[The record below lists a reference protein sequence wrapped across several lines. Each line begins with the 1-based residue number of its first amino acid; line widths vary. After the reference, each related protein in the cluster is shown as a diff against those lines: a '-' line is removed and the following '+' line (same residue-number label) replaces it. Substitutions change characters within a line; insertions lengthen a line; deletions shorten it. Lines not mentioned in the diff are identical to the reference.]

1 MTSMFNVCLF
11 KSHYKIP
18 LSRYSLNMD
27 CLIDLLWINST
38 MKLRLSGV
46 LAPIVCCHRRTIES
60 GLGSCVTEW
69 LQMHTA
75 AAHSECSYE
84 DDRRLTP
91 SLLDICNVHLTPKST
106 RHHCWPQPAPKWVLW
121 VRTKVPFPAH
131 GMIPVLDDFR
141 HRLPLSCLKTGLI
154 MFRSVEIII
163 VNI

>member
-84 DDRRLTP
+84 DDRHLTP

-106 RHHCWPQPAPKWVLW
+106 RHHCWPPTPPQVGSL
-121 VRTKVPFPAH
+121 
-131 GMIPVLDDFR
+131 GQDQS
-141 HRLPLSCLKTGLI
+141 PLSCSWYDPSTPLLFKNRTNN
-154 MFRSVEIII
+154 V
-163 VNI
+163 

>member
-91 SLLDICNVHLTPKST
+91 SLLDICNIHQKALGIIVDPNPPPSGFFGSGPKSPSLLMV
-106 RHHCWPQPAPKWVLW
+106 WSQFW
-121 VRTKVPFPAH
+121 
-131 GMIPVLDDFR
+131 MIFAIDYPSPV
-141 HRLPLSCLKTGLI
+141 
-154 MFRSVEIII
+154 
-163 VNI
+163 

>member
-106 RHHCWPQPAPKWVLW
+106 RHHCWPPQVGSLGHDQSPLPCSWYYPSSGW
-121 VRTKVPFPAH
+121 FS
-131 GMIPVLDDFR
+131 
-141 HRLPLSCLKTGLI
+141 PLSTPLLFKNRTNN
-154 MFRSVEIII
+154 V
-163 VNI
+163 